1 VAEFELC
8 IQREADDLPAK
19 AKLVARNGRTAQDV
33 ALTFMPGLD
42 VDVAILREIIA
53 EALERRARGDD
64 YDEDVVGTLES
75 EGPLNPSAQE
85 MMESRRRDNVSRMK
99 ASHEKDVAK
108 RRAHERQKLVKE
120 KQKKLAS
127 SSAARERNL
136 DIDAHAEKWADE
148 ERGDAE
154 VGRHWGGGRSKRIE
168 QAVGR
173 ERSSR

>member
-1 VAEFELC
+1 MAEFELS

-42 VDVAILREIIA
+42 VDVAILEEIID
-53 EALERRARGDD
+53 EALERRARGGD
-64 YDEDVVGTLES
+64 YEDVAGMLES

-85 MMESRRRDNVSRMK
+85 MMESRRWDNVSRMK

-168 QAVGR
+168 QAVAGR